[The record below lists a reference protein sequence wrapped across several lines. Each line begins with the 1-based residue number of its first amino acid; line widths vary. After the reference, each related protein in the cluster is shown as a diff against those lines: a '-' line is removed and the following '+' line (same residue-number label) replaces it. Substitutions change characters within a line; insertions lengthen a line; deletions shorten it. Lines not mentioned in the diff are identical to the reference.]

1 MKKILFVLAALTA
14 VGIGFTA
21 CSNGSSDNNGGG
33 GIKPAAKT
41 YKVGARLSCV
51 VNAMVPGGVDFGT
64 GLLKDAS
71 VTIDSSGN
79 ATMTAKFGK
88 AEAMSGAA
96 KTFIDPR
103 NSKPGYYDA
112 GGVKKDVIAYTISPE
127 GDTATPPPTDPDHAA
142 GVRYVTSMTF
152 PVSEH
157 KNVYYLWFY
166 LNSDM
171 MGVQFCDGS
180 GSFTYNQPDKP
191 TKYKGE
197 FTIDWSTLTE
207 Q

>member
-33 GIKPAAKT
+33 GIKPAAQT
-41 YKVGARLSCV
+41 YKVGANLSCF
-51 VNAMVPGGVDFGT
+51 VNAMGGVEFGT

-71 VTIDSSGN
+71 VTIDGEGN

-88 AEAMSGAA
+88 AEAMGGAA

-103 NSKPGYYDA
+103 NSKPGYYDMN
-112 GGVKKDVIAYTISPE
+112 GVKQNVIAYTISPE
-127 GDTATPPPTDPDHAA
+127 GDTATPPPADPDSAV

-152 PVSEH
+152 PVSRD
-157 KNVYYLWFY
+157 KSVYYLWFY
-166 LNSDM
+166 LNSGM
-171 MGVQFCDGS
+171 MGVQFCDGKGTAS
-180 GSFTYNQPDKP
+180 ANAPDQQSKF
-191 TKYKGE
+191 KGE
-197 FTIDWSTLTE
+197 LTIDWSTLTE

>member
-1 MKKILFVLAALTA
+1 MKKTLFVIAALA
-14 VGIGFTA
+14 SVFIGFSA

-41 YKVGARLSCV
+41 YKVGARLSCF
-51 VNAMVPGGVDFGT
+51 VNAMGGVEFGT

-71 VTIDSSGN
+71 VTIDGEGN

-88 AEAMSGAA
+88 AEVLVKGQTA

-103 NSKPGYYDA
+103 NSKPGYYDV

-127 GDTATPPPTDPDHAA
+127 GDTAIPPLADPDLAT

-152 PVSEH
+152 PVSKD

-166 LNSDM
+166 LNSQM
-171 MGVQFCDGS
+171 MGVQFCDGKGTAS
-180 GSFTYNQPDKP
+180 VNAPDQQSKF
-191 TKYKGE
+191 KGE
-197 FTIDWSTLTE
+197 LTIDWSTLTE

>member
-33 GIKPAAKT
+33 IKPAAKT
-41 YKVGARLSCV
+41 YKVGANLSCFV
-51 VNAMVPGGVDFGT
+51 SAMGGVEFGT
-64 GLLKDAS
+64 GLLKDAY

-88 AEAMSGAA
+88 AEAMNGAA

-103 NSKPGYYDA
+103 NSHPGYYDMN
-112 GGVKKDVIAYTISPE
+112 GVKQNVTDYTISPE
-127 GDTATPPPTDPDHAA
+127 GDTATPPTDDPDRAK

-152 PVSEH
+152 PVSKD

-166 LNSDM
+166 LNSQM
-171 MGVQFCDGS
+171 MGVQFCDGKGTAS
-180 GSFTYNQPDKP
+180 VKAPDQHSKF
-191 TKYKGE
+191 KGE
-197 FTIDWSTLTE
+197 LTIDWSTLTE

>member
-33 GIKPAAKT
+33 IKPAAKT
-41 YKVGARLSCV
+41 YKVGARLSCLV
-51 VNAMVPGGVDFGT
+51 KMGSNPPIDFGE

-112 GGVKKDVIAYTISPE
+112 GGVKKDVITYTISPE
-127 GDTATPPPTDPDHAA
+127 GDTATPPSTDSDHTA

-152 PVSEH
+152 PVSKD

-166 LNSDM
+166 LNSDT

-180 GSFTYNQPDKP
+180 GSFTYGQPDKP

>member
-21 CSNGSSDNNGGG
+21 CSNGSSDDKGGG

-41 YKVGARLSCV
+41 YKVGARLSCF
-51 VNAMVPGGVDFGT
+51 VNAMGGVEFGT
-64 GLLKDAS
+64 GLLQDAS
-71 VTIDSSGN
+71 VTIDGEGN

-127 GDTATPPPTDPDHAA
+127 GDTATPPSADPDHAA

-152 PVSEH
+152 PVSKD

-166 LNSDM
+166 LNSQM
-171 MGVQFCDGS
+171 MGVQFCDGKGTAS
-180 GSFTYNQPDKP
+180 VNAPDQQSKF
-191 TKYKGE
+191 KGE
-197 FTIDWSTLTE
+197 LTIDWSTLTE